1 MMTGRP
7 TALLVLIALMAVA
20 SPAAAAGIEINVA
33 AGVDFLG
40 EFDLDAVKTDADPG
54 FTLGLEVIFDV
65 PVVELGV
72 GLEYGFPRGGDIG
85 ELDVAYYQL
94 YGLARLTI
102 IGRLYLVARLGYY
115 DVSVDNLEEGDLDG
129 DGAISAGAGLGLLEK
144 LKVEL
149 LFNNIA
155 GDFAYESWVAR
166 LVYTF

>member
-7 TALLVLIALMAVA
+7 AALLVLIALMAVA
-20 SPAAAAGIEINVA
+20 SPAAAGIDLNVA

-54 FTLGLEVIFDV
+54 FTLGLELMFDV
-65 PVVELGV
+65 PVFELGV

-115 DVSVDNLEEGDLDG
+115 DVSVDNLEEGKLNG

-149 LFNNIA
+149 LFNNVA

>member
-7 TALLVLIALMAVA
+7 AVLLVLIALMAVA
-20 SPAAAAGIEINVA
+20 SPAAAGININIA

-54 FTLGLEVIFDV
+54 FTLGLEVMFDV

-72 GLEYGFPRGGDIG
+72 GLEYGFPRGGDIS

-102 IGRLYLVARLGYY
+102 VGRLYLVARLGYY
-115 DVSVDNLEEGDLDG
+115 DVSVDDLEQGDLDG
-129 DGAISAGAGLGLLEK
+129 DGAISAGAGLGLLER

-149 LFNNIA
+149 LFNNLA
-155 GDFAYESWVAR
+155 GDFGYESWVAR

>member
-1 MMTGRP
+1 MMTRR
-7 TALLVLIALMAVA
+7 TAALLVLIALMAVA
-20 SPAAAAGIEINVA
+20 SPVAAGIDLNIA

-40 EFDLDAVKTDADPG
+40 EFDLDGVTSDADPG
-54 FTLGLEVIFDV
+54 FTLGLEVMFDV

-72 GLEYGFPRGGDIG
+72 GLEYGFPRGGDFG
-85 ELDVAYYQL
+85 NFDVAYYQL

-102 IGRLYLVARLGYY
+102 LGRLYLVARLGYY
-115 DVSVDNLEEGDLDG
+115 DVSVDNLEQGKLDG

-155 GDFAYESWVAR
+155 GDFAYESWAAR